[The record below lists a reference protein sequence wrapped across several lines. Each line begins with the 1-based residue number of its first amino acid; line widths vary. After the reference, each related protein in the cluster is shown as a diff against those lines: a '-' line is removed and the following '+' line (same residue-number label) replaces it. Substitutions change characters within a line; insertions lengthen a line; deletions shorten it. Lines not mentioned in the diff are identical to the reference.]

1 MGEVRKLASRKAAI
15 AELLADGEK
24 LKNFY
29 RFAAQNPHIELYDA
43 CQIILARPDASVCFS
58 FEDWNAMGRR
68 IQSGSKGIP
77 YCDREKNRLFV
88 FDADDTY
95 GEKRYIR
102 ESYPV
107 KRLLTGF
114 DFLNNKE
121 QSEEAESNYEKVLFK
136 VKLYLKRNPY
146 IVSDKGD
153 NNLFAE
159 GIAYSLYC
167 RTGFPKP
174 NGIEL
179 HGLPWSVKE
188 NADFF
193 KQVYITAAY
202 ILDAVEEANLL
213 KQSEVKKIDDTEEE
227 TITDEPVISPVEPT
241 EEEAVEDTKKEWR
254 KGL

>member
-1 MGEVRKLASRKAAI
+1 MGEVKKSASRNAAI

-43 CQIILARPDASVCFS
+43 CQIILARPDAGVCFS

-114 DFLNNKE
+114 DFLNIN
-121 QSEEAESNYEKVLFK
+121 SGV
-136 VKLYLKRNPY
+136 
-146 IVSDKGD
+146 
-153 NNLFAE
+153 
-159 GIAYSLYC
+159 
-167 RTGFPKP
+167 
-174 NGIEL
+174 
-179 HGLPWSVKE
+179 
-188 NADFF
+188 
-193 KQVYITAAY
+193 
-202 ILDAVEEANLL
+202 
-213 KQSEVKKIDDTEEE
+213 
-227 TITDEPVISPVEPT
+227 
-241 EEEAVEDTKKEWR
+241 
-254 KGL
+254 

>member
-153 NNLFAE
+153 NN
-159 GIAYSLYC
+159 
-167 RTGFPKP
+167 
-174 NGIEL
+174 
-179 HGLPWSVKE
+179 
-188 NADFF
+188 
-193 KQVYITAAY
+193 
-202 ILDAVEEANLL
+202 
-213 KQSEVKKIDDTEEE
+213 
-227 TITDEPVISPVEPT
+227 
-241 EEEAVEDTKKEWR
+241 
-254 KGL
+254 

>member
-1 MGEVRKLASRKAAI
+1 MKSSGKSVETGGNKQSMGEVRKLASRKAAI

-146 IVSDKGD
+146 IRYWISMKIRCR
-153 NNLFAE
+153 L
-159 GIAYSLYC
+159 SMM
-167 RTGFPKP
+167 RTGKY
-174 NGIEL
+174 
-179 HGLPWSVKE
+179 KE
-188 NADFF
+188 
-193 KQVYITAAY
+193 YMT
-202 ILDAVEEANLL
+202 
-213 KQSEVKKIDDTEEE
+213 E
-227 TITDEPVISPVEPT
+227 TISKSYLIIIRPPVY
-241 EEEAVEDTKKEWR
+241 
-254 KGL
+254 